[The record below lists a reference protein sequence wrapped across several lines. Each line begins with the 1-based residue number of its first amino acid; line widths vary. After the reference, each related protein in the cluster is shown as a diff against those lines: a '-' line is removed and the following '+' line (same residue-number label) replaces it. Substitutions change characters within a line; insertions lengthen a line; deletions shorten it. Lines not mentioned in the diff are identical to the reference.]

1 MVSLRKHNPK
11 KKLTLNYVLALLF
24 IGLQTVG
31 SYYVFLVALDI
42 REHDARIIN
51 IAGQQGML
59 SQKIVKLALLIE
71 KAHDAR
77 DDKLS
82 FGELENNLREFW
94 RLHEGLKKG
103 DDILKLPGNN
113 STEIDEMI
121 KSLEPY
127 FQKIRRAGED
137 ILHTASYT
145 FEERDIVLKRKM
157 ALLLENEVYFQE
169 LMSQVTY
176 QYELEA
182 RNNQAFLKNAI
193 LFVMLLNLLVLVSV
207 GIWVFKP
214 AVNKISLLFTKVAQE
229 REELSQINA
238 ELASAQEEAM
248 NSSEALL
255 EANLTLVNTKKK
267 VEQALQSENEL
278 RHRAEDAN
286 QQLVKVHADLEYKNK
301 QVEASI
307 NYAQRI
313 QDSLLPQIHE
323 LNSVIED
330 AFIYFRPKD
339 VVSGDFYW
347 YLQKDYKTII
357 TAVDCMG
364 HGVPGAFMSLIG
376 ERLLYETVYIK
387 GITSAAGILNELDKK
402 FKTTFKS
409 EFTENGDTLDIALCV
424 IDNHPQKLELFN
436 QKPRV
441 EFAGAR
447 NPLVYFKGEETIEIK
462 GDRMSVGGKKRKGEE
477 FSFTNHVI
485 ELDEPGYFYIFS
497 DGYQDQFGGPE
508 ERGKKFTKKRLVQLL
523 KEIHLSPFEE
533 QQSILNSELEKWM
546 HNDGK
551 RQIQI
556 DDVLVIGFRI
566 N

>member
-1 MVSLRKHNPK
+1 MVSLKKHNPK
-11 KKLTLNYVLALLF
+11 KKLTLTYVIALLF
-24 IGLQTVG
+24 IGLQAVG
-31 SYYVFLVALDI
+31 SYYVFNIALGI

-71 KAHDAR
+71 KKH
-77 DDKLS
+77 KSGVESIS
-82 FGELENNLREFW
+82 FEELENNLREFW

-103 DDILKLPGNN
+103 DDVLELPGNN
-113 STEIDEMI
+113 SAEIQEMI
-121 KSLEPY
+121 KSLEPF

-137 ILHTASYT
+137 ILHSASYT
-145 FEERDIVLKRKM
+145 YDERTIVFERKIDV
-157 ALLLENEVYFQE
+157 LLENEVYFQE

-182 RNNQAFLKNAI
+182 SHNQAFLKNAVLI
-193 LFVMLLNLLVLVSV
+193 IMLINLVVLLSI
-207 GIWVFKP
+207 GIWVFRP
-214 AVNKISLLFTKVAQE
+214 AVNKISALFAKVEEE
-229 REELSQINA
+229 REELSKINE

-267 VEQALQSENEL
+267 VEQALQNEHNL
-278 RHRAEDAN
+278 RYRAEEAN
-286 QQLVKVHADLEYKNK
+286 QQLTKVHKDLEYKNK

-323 LNSVIED
+323 LNSVIKD

-387 GITSAAGILNELDKK
+387 GITSAAEILNELDKK

-436 QKPRV
+436 QKPTV

-447 NPLVYFKGEETIEIK
+447 NPLIYFKGNETFEIK
-462 GDRMSVGGKKRKGEE
+462 GDRMSVGGKKRKPNQNT
-477 FSFTNHVI
+477 FTNHLI

-508 ERGKKFTKKRLVQLL
+508 ERGKKFTKKRLMKLL
-523 KEIHLSPFEE
+523 EEIHLLPFEE
-533 QQSILNSELEKWM
+533 QQSVLNSELEKWM
-546 HNDGK
+546 FNNGQK
-551 RQIQI
+551 QIQI